1 VLVLHCESACY
12 NPIQGWA
19 SLGWATGMNIPEF
32 WDGHFLRSPPNGRGK
47 SWLRDC
53 ASRLGVAAG
62 QAAATVP
69 TNVCVK
75 CCISVRLYC

>member
-1 VLVLHCESACY
+1 
-12 NPIQGWA
+12 
-19 SLGWATGMNIPEF
+19 MPEF